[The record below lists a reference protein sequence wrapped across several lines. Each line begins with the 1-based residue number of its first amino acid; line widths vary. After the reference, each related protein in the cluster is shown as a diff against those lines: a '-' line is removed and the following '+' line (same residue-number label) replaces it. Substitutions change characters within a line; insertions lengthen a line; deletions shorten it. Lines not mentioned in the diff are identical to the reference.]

1 MIDKEEE
8 FDDDSKLIND
18 IQELRDYISNIKD
31 GEFPDDFDSFFN
43 SNFETFRAE
52 MGQMDYEKT
61 NLEYTSEDKEL
72 FYNYESDSGFDLY
85 STEEIDIDPF
95 GRSLV
100 PTGVKFNIPMGHE
113 IQVRSKSGLA
123 LNQGLMVLNS
133 PGTVDEG
140 YTGEVKVIMFNTT
153 QHTVTIPKG
162 SKVAQAVLSRCL
174 PGKWVDLVRV
184 EKINDKDRNEK
195 GFGSTGI

>member
-1 MIDKEEE
+1 MSEDNE
-8 FDDDSKLIND
+8 KLIND
-18 IQELRDYISNIKD
+18 IQNLRNLITDMQEN
-31 GEFPDDFDSFFN
+31 EFTEDFESIFN
-43 SNFETFRAE
+43 SNFDTLKEE
-52 MGQMDYEKT
+52 LSQLDYEKT
-61 NLEYTSEDKEL
+61 ELKYTSEDKEL

-85 STEEIDIDPF
+85 STEDVVIEPF

-100 PTGVKFNIPMGHE
+100 PTGVRFDIPLGHE

-123 LNQGLMVLNS
+123 LKQGLMVLNS

-153 QHTVTIPKG
+153 QHSVMIEKG
-162 SKVAQAVLSRCL
+162 TKVAQAVLSRCL
-174 PGKWVDLVRV
+174 PGKWVDLVKV
-184 EKINDKDRNEK
+184 DVINNKDRNEK

>member
-1 MIDKEEE
+1 MSEDNE
-8 FDDDSKLIND
+8 KLIND
-18 IQELRDYISNIKD
+18 IQNLRNLITDMQEN
-31 GEFPDDFDSFFN
+31 EFTEDFESIFN
-43 SNFETFRAE
+43 SNFDTLKEE
-52 MGQMDYEKT
+52 LSQLDYEKT
-61 NLEYTSEDKEL
+61 QLKYTSEDKEL

-85 STEEIDIDPF
+85 STEDVVIEPF

-100 PTGVKFNIPMGHE
+100 PTGVRFDIPVGHE

-123 LNQGLMVLNS
+123 LKQGLMVLNS

-153 QHTVTIPKG
+153 QHSVMIEKG
-162 SKVAQAVLSRCL
+162 TKVAQAVLSRCL
-174 PGKWVDLVRV
+174 PGKWVDLVKV
-184 EKINDKDRNEK
+184 DVINNKDRNEK

>member
-1 MIDKEEE
+1 MINKEEE

-72 FYNYESDSGFDLY
+72 LYNYKSDSGFDLY
-85 STEEIDIDPF
+85 STEEINIDPF

-162 SKVAQAVLSRCL
+162 SKVAQAVLC
-174 PGKWVDLVRV
+174 PVVNGKWVDLVRV

>member
-1 MIDKEEE
+1 MSDNNE
-8 FDDDSKLIND
+8 KLIND
-18 IQELRDYISNIKD
+18 IQNLRNLITDMQEN
-31 GEFPDDFDSFFN
+31 EFTEDFESIFN
-43 SNFETFRAE
+43 SNFDTLKEE
-52 MGQMDYEKT
+52 LSQLDYEKT
-61 NLEYTSEDKEL
+61 QLKYTSEDKEL

-85 STEEIDIDPF
+85 STEDVVIEPF

-100 PTGVKFNIPMGHE
+100 PTGVKFDIPIGHE

-123 LNQGLMVLNS
+123 LKQGLMVLNS

-153 QHTVTIPKG
+153 QHSVMIEKG
-162 SKVAQAVLSRCL
+162 TKVAQAVLSRCL
-174 PGKWVDLVRV
+174 PGKWVDLVKV
-184 EKINDKDRNEK
+184 DVINNKDRNEK

>member
-1 MIDKEEE
+1 MSDNNE
-8 FDDDSKLIND
+8 KLIND
-18 IQELRDYISNIKD
+18 IQNLRNLITDMQEN
-31 GEFPDDFDSFFN
+31 EFTEDFESIFN
-43 SNFETFRAE
+43 SNFDTLKEE
-52 MGQMDYEKT
+52 LSQLDYEKT
-61 NLEYTSEDKEL
+61 QLKYTSEDKEL

-85 STEEIDIDPF
+85 STEDVVIEPF

-100 PTGVKFNIPMGHE
+100 PTGVRFDIPIGHE

-123 LNQGLMVLNS
+123 LKQGLMVLNS

-153 QHTVTIPKG
+153 QHSVMIEKG
-162 SKVAQAVLSRCL
+162 TKVAQAVLSRCL
-174 PGKWVDLVRV
+174 PGKWVDLVKV
-184 EKINDKDRNEK
+184 DVINNKDRNEK

>member
-1 MIDKEEE
+1 MSEDNE
-8 FDDDSKLIND
+8 KLIND
-18 IQELRDYISNIKD
+18 IQNLRNLITDMQEN
-31 GEFPDDFDSFFN
+31 EFTEDFESIFN
-43 SNFETFRAE
+43 SNFDTLKEE
-52 MGQMDYEKT
+52 LSQLDYEKT
-61 NLEYTSEDKEL
+61 QLKYTSEDKEL

-85 STEEIDIDPF
+85 STEDAVIEPF

-100 PTGVKFNIPMGHE
+100 PTGVRFDIPVGHE

-123 LNQGLMVLNS
+123 LKQGLMVLNS

-153 QHTVTIPKG
+153 QHSVMIEKG
-162 SKVAQAVLSRCL
+162 TKVAQAVLSRCL
-174 PGKWVDLVRV
+174 PGKWVDLVKV
-184 EKINDKDRNEK
+184 DVINNKDRNEK

>member
-1 MIDKEEE
+1 MSDNNE
-8 FDDDSKLIND
+8 KLIND
-18 IQELRDYISNIKD
+18 IQNLRNLITDMQEN
-31 GEFPDDFDSFFN
+31 EFTEDFESIFN
-43 SNFETFRAE
+43 SNFDTLKEE
-52 MGQMDYEKT
+52 LSQLDYEKT
-61 NLEYTSEDKEL
+61 QLKYTSEDKEL

-85 STEEIDIDPF
+85 STEDVVIEPF

-100 PTGVKFNIPMGHE
+100 PTGVRFDIPVGHE

-123 LNQGLMVLNS
+123 LKQGLMVLNS

-153 QHTVTIPKG
+153 QHSVMIEKG
-162 SKVAQAVLSRCL
+162 TKVAQAVLSRCL
-174 PGKWVDLVRV
+174 PGKWVDLVKV
-184 EKINDKDRNEK
+184 DVINNKDRNEK

>member
-1 MIDKEEE
+1 MSEDNE
-8 FDDDSKLIND
+8 KLIND
-18 IQELRDYISNIKD
+18 IQNLRNLITDMQEN
-31 GEFPDDFDSFFN
+31 EFTEDFESIFN
-43 SNFETFRAE
+43 SNFDTLKEE
-52 MGQMDYEKT
+52 LSQLDYEKT
-61 NLEYTSEDKEL
+61 QLKYTSGDKEL

-85 STEEIDIDPF
+85 STEDVVIEPF

-100 PTGVKFNIPMGHE
+100 PTGVKFDIPLGHE

-123 LNQGLMVLNS
+123 LKQGLMVLNS

-153 QHTVTIPKG
+153 QHSVMIEKG
-162 SKVAQAVLSRCL
+162 TKVAQAVLSRCL
-174 PGKWVDLVRV
+174 PGKWVDLVKV
-184 EKINDKDRNEK
+184 DVINNKDRNEK